1 MNPDFEKIKKALG
14 ILRAILLRICALIA
28 LAGALVLAR
37 SAVNAVFLHLYSTG
51 NYAVFP
57 ENLLI
62 YLPFGE
68 NYVVPYNLGNA
79 QFQHGNYEKAIY
91 YYTLAWQND
100 PPAHPE
106 HDEECRIRVN
116 LAFSMCHTIDFDNLD
131 LSDPEAVA
139 AAVATLQQARAILT
153 EAGCASEPVG
163 SNDGHYPDADKLKH
177 DIDKMLEKLQS
188 QSDQSRDGDGGGG
201 GRDNNDS
208 GGDGQDQDQSQ
219 DKDQDRQNSGR
230 SKSQEEEEKAERAR
244 QEKLKEDL
252 EQQKEDLK
260 DTHSSSSYDYE
271 YIDTGDAQ
279 GYGEGTLW

>member
-153 EAGCASEPVG
+153 EAGCASEP
-163 SNDGHYPDADKLKH
+163 
-177 DIDKMLEKLQS
+177 
-188 QSDQSRDGDGGGG
+188 GGGG